1 MEGNNNGNENVGQ
14 GEIQEK
20 AIRLPIVRVGD
31 ECLRFDIDMLV
42 KPMKCMLVLQWM
54 QPMSLMKKLDRGAL
68 KCKGEDT
75 IKTSS
80 WEHKRSLPTKSQSLK
95 EENTAGSKERDC
107 ESPQMLEGA
116 DVVSRILVELRNG
129 VDRSGVIDHHT
140 TIASPNIQLSSHVS
154 TGPSLSGMVVSD
166 NKELEKNWH
175 YQDPSGKIQGP
186 FCMLQLRKWNTN
198 GYFPINLRIWRV
210 DENHDQSILLIDAL
224 T

>member
-1 MEGNNNGNENVGQ
+1 
-14 GEIQEK
+14 
-20 AIRLPIVRVGD
+20 
-31 ECLRFDIDMLV
+31 
-42 KPMKCMLVLQWM
+42 
-54 QPMSLMKKLDRGAL
+54 
-68 KCKGEDT
+68 
-75 IKTSS
+75 
-80 WEHKRSLPTKSQSLK
+80 
-95 EENTAGSKERDC
+95 
-107 ESPQMLEGA
+107 MLEGA

-224 T
+224 TQSQSVMGLGAKSDLSWRDQRPNEEFPMHKREVTDN